1 MEMVWTIIEI
11 VLQWLY
17 VIRKRQFRQKNIFK
31 LLFFMLLVLC
41 VSTIIHMSM
50 KFFVRDISW
59 ENFVNILAIIF
70 FTISIFDLLNME
82 TNKDAFIENLLV
94 IVI

>member
-31 LLFFMLLVLC
+31 LLF
-41 VSTIIHMSM
+41 
-50 KFFVRDISW
+50 
-59 ENFVNILAIIF
+59 
-70 FTISIFDLLNME
+70 
-82 TNKDAFIENLLV
+82 
-94 IVI
+94 

>member
-70 FTISIFDLLNME
+70 FTIYNGSVVKTKI
-82 TNKDAFIENLLV
+82 
-94 IVI
+94 

>member
-31 LLFFMLLVLC
+31 LLFFY
-41 VSTIIHMSM
+41 
-50 KFFVRDISW
+50 
-59 ENFVNILAIIF
+59 AIGVMCFNDNTYVYEIF
-70 FTISIFDLLNME
+70 C
-82 TNKDAFIENLLV
+82 
-94 IVI
+94 